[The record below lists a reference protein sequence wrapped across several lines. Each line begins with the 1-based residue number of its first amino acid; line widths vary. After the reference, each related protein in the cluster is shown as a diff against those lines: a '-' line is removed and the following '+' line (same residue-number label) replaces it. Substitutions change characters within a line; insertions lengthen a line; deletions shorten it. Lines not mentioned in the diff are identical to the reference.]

1 MFPSRMAGLFSS
13 AIALAGLASM
23 KSYGRSNNR
32 GNAWLCSSSN
42 IATAKIKH
50 YFCQI
55 SYFDRWPSALAGTE
69 ERTVEPFHI
78 QRLSQN
84 VYGGS
89 LSRYKRV
96 TREEENLNYPFFTRI
111 SIKYFIS
118 Y

>member
-13 AIALAGLASM
+13 AMALAGLASM

-32 GNAWLCSSSN
+32 GNAWLCSSSD

-55 SYFDRWPSALAGTE
+55 SYFDRWPSVLASTE
-69 ERTVEPFHI
+69 ERTDEPFHI

-84 VYGGS
+84 VYGDS

-96 TREEENLNYPFFTRI
+96 TREEENLDYPFFTRI
-111 SIKYFIS
+111 IIKYFIS
-118 Y
+118 F